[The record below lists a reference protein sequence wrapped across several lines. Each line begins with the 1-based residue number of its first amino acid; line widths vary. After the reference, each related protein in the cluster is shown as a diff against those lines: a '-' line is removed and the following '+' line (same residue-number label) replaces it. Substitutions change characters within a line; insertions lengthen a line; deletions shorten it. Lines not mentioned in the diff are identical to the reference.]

1 VPYKGEFPVRALLS
15 NKLILIGALLIVALI
30 GFRLWLPYF
39 LRDYVNNNL
48 HQLKDY
54 DGHVETIH
62 VALWRGAYDVNSL
75 VIFKRGATNN
85 EDFFSVER
93 LGLAIQWRALIRGSI
108 VGEAVFEAPTIN
120 LIQSNN
126 ATDTQLGT
134 DTNWGSALEKLFPF
148 KFNQI
153 TIQRGTAKFRA
164 PGINTGDALVLH
176 DINASVS
183 NLTNVVDANNEAFA
197 RFMVHGE
204 LLGKAPLN
212 ISGRINPYTT
222 SPTFE
227 VDAKLENVPLP
238 QLNPWLK
245 VYANVNADKGSF
257 SMYSSCA
264 AADRK
269 FKGYVK
275 PILREVEIVSIKE
288 DANPLQKVWAVL
300 VQGVATLLKNQ
311 SKDQLATKI
320 PFSGTVENPDAG
332 ILETIINVLRNGF
345 VAAFSHSI
353 DQNVKLNDVTGGQ
366 EKTGSEDK

>member
-1 VPYKGEFPVRALLS
+1 VRALLS
-15 NKLILIGALLIVALI
+15 NKLILIGALIVAAAI
-30 GFRLWLPYF
+30 GFRLWLPFF
-39 LRDYVNNNL
+39 LRDYVNKNL

-54 DGHVETIH
+54 DGHVEAIH
-62 VALWRGAYDVNSL
+62 VALWRGAYDINKL
-75 VIFKRGATNN
+75 VIFKRGTNKN
-85 EDFFSVER
+85 EDFLSVDR
-93 LGLAIQWRALIRGSI
+93 LGLAIQWRSLIRGSV
-108 VGEAVFEAPTIN
+108 VGKAVFEAPTIN
-120 LIQSNN
+120 LIQSTN

-148 KFNQI
+148 QFNQI
-153 TIQRGTAKFRA
+153 TVLRGTIKFRA

-176 DINASVS
+176 DINANIS
-183 NLTNVVDANNEAFA
+183 NLTNVVDANNAAFA
-197 RFMVHGE
+197 SFTLHGE
-204 LLGKAPLN
+204 LLGKAPLD
-212 ISGRINPYTT
+212 ISGRINPYAP

-227 VDAKLENVPLP
+227 LDAKLENVQLP

-264 AADRK
+264 AADKK

-288 DANPLQKVWAVL
+288 DANPLQKVWALL
-300 VQGVATLLKNQ
+300 VEGVATLLKNQ

-345 VAAFSHSI
+345 IAAFSQSI
-353 DQNVKLNDVTGGQ
+353 DQNVRLHDVTGSQ
-366 EKTGSEDK
+366 QKSDK